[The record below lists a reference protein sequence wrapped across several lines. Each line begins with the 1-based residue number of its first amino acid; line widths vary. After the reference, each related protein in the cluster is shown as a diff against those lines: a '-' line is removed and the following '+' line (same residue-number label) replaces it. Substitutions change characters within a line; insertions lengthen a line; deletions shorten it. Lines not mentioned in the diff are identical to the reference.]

1 MTAPNNPLPPLPPG
15 ATPIVVGSIRQAA
28 RATDIDFGLLMA
40 QAQQESGFQADAK
53 ASGSSATGLFQFID
67 STWLGLVRQFGDKY
81 GAGALAQQIT
91 TDGAG
96 RATVADPATRQKILD
111 LRKDPRLAAA
121 LAAEYARLNKGA
133 LEQAL
138 GRKAGNADLYLAHFL
153 GAGGATTF
161 LKAVSSAG
169 TTAAADLLPDAAA
182 ANRAVFY
189 DTGTG
194 RPRSV
199 AEIYQSFTSKIT
211 ADAQRLTRA
220 SAPAGLPTA
229 SADRSSFIR
238 NLSFDGHRLTPS
250 MAAMLNVFAMSALK
264 LLGDEPSP
272 TSSSPLL
279 MPSHFT
285 GHRSI

>member
-1 MTAPNNPLPPLPPG
+1 MTAPNSPMPPLPPG
-15 ATPIVVGSIRQAA
+15 ATPTVVGSIRQAA

-96 RATVADPATRQKILD
+96 RASVADPATRQKILD
-111 LRKDPRLAAA
+111 LRKDPRLSAA
-121 LAAEYARLNKGA
+121 LAAENARLNKGA

-138 GRKAGNADLYLAHFL
+138 GREAGNADLYMAHFL

-169 TTAAADLLPDAAA
+169 STVAADLLPDAAA
-182 ANRAVFY
+182 ANRTVFY
-189 DTGTG
+189 DDRTG
-194 RPRSV
+194 RARSV
-199 AEIYQSFTSKIT
+199 AEIYQSFSSKIA
-211 ADAQRLTRA
+211 ADAQRLTSAAPLANAPAA
-220 SAPAGLPTA
+220 SAESPA
-229 SADRSSFIR
+229 FIR
-238 NLSFDGHRLTPS
+238 SLSFDGHRLTPA
-250 MAAMLNVFAMSALK
+250 MAAMLNVFAVSALK
-264 LLGDEPSP
+264 LLGDGPSP
-272 TSSSPLL
+272 ALPR
-279 MPSHFT
+279 PVT
-285 GHRSI
+285 GRRSI

>member
-1 MTAPNNPLPPLPPG
+1 MTAPNNPMPTLPPG
-15 ATPIVVGSIRQAA
+15 ATPTVVGSIRQAA

-91 TDGAG
+91 ADGAG

-111 LRKDPRLAAA
+111 LRKDPRLSAA
-121 LAAEYARLNKGA
+121 LAAEYMRLNKGA

-138 GRKAGNADLYLAHFL
+138 GRKAGNADLYMAHFL
-153 GAGGATTF
+153 GAGGATSF
-161 LKAVSSAG
+161 LKAM
-169 TTAAADLLPDAAA
+169 TTAGNTLAADLLPEAAA

-189 DTGTG
+189 DDRTG

-211 ADAQRLTRA
+211 RDAQAFA
-220 SAPAGLPTA
+220 SASAGLPAA
-229 SADRSSFIR
+229 SADTPTFARS
-238 NLSFDGHRLTPS
+238 LSFDGHRLTPS
-250 MAAMLNVFAMSALK
+250 MAAMLNVFALSALK
-264 LLGDEPSP
+264 LFGDQPAPAPSP
-272 TSSSPLL
+272 FFSDR
-279 MPSHFT
+279 
-285 GHRSI
+285 RSI